1 MLIEKAVGLPL
12 MFGNAVPFK
21 TASAVVA
28 VNFAVELL
36 AIVTVFVVDKYIPF
50 AGAVELDG
58 MKAPAV
64 NEVPSNVRLADPANA
79 PALLYCT

>member
-1 MLIEKAVGLPL
+1 MLIEKTVGFEFI
-12 MFGNAVPFK
+12 FGVAVPFK
-21 TASAVVA
+21 TASVVVA

-79 PALLYCT
+79 PLELY